1 MTNTKREFEKVLT
14 FKIGLLGSEFKSPR
28 SKFPLVVLLVLD
40 SSSLLTI
47 LVLVAAV
54 IETDIF

>member
-1 MTNTKREFEKVLT
+1 MVL
-14 FKIGLLGSEFKSPR
+14 S
-28 SKFPLVVLLVLD
+28 VLD

-54 IETDIF
+54 IETDKFSSTSIFVETVELVDVVVDFCN